1 MTVNR
6 RGEKGAVPFR
16 SGRLFRIDDQWYFA
30 TREVAHVGPYGSRDE
45 AEVAMAAFVG
55 SRIHHSVAF
64 TYRARR
70 ASAASSPPG
79 QSETFAAMVNEAAQ
93 FFAERSRDHRNAA
106 LVWAV
111 ERLQS
116 LRAENG
122 AIGAAGQRA
131 AVLEHI
137 LEEDPGADALA
148 TPLQAKSA

>member
-16 SGRLFRIDDQWYFA
+16 SGRLFRIDNEWYFA
-30 TREVAHVGPYGSRDE
+30 TREVAHVGPYGSREE

-64 TYRARR
+64 THHAPQLWAARTL
-70 ASAASSPPG
+70 PG
-79 QSETFAAMVNEAAQ
+79 QSEAFAAMVNEAAQ

-111 ERLQS
+111 QRLRS
-116 LRAENG
+116 LRAENDD
-122 AIGAAGQRA
+122 IGAAGHRA

-137 LEEDPGADALA
+137 LEEDAGADALA
-148 TPLQAKSA
+148 TPLQANSA